1 MNTPAPDSFRGSR
14 AVAEVI
20 ARIGPLAERLNPNQ
34 SKVITL
40 ARRDLDVLRRYRAAA
55 QALHDVT
62 TSDAG
67 VTYWRGFEL
76 RSALR

>member
-14 AVAEVI
+14 AVADVI
-20 ARIGPLAERLNPNQ
+20 ARLAPLAERLQPNR

-40 ARRDLDVLRRYRAAA
+40 SRHDLDVLRRYPAAA

-62 TSDAG
+62 TSDGG

-76 RSALR
+76 RSAR